1 MTPRR
6 SFNASAGAFTPVA
19 SGGRAGAGRGG
30 AGVIG
35 FGCGLCDGCGAWG
48 ACAACGSVACGSAA
62 RDARDADGDST
73 SPVSNEATSDT
84 GPSVRSEEHTSE
96 LQSLTNLVCRLLL
109 EKKKK

>member
-19 SGGRAGAGRGG
+19 SGGRVGAGRGG

-35 FGCGLCDGCGAWG
+35 FGCGLGDGCGAWG

-84 GPSVRSEEHTSE
+84 GPSVTSTVRWTGGE
-96 LQSLTNLVCRLLL
+96 APRAVGEAVGSRCWL
-109 EKKKK
+109 